1 MAISSSAD
9 SGAAVTVA
17 GATLRLLPQRA
28 IWLEHEDALV
38 IADPH
43 FGKAASYRA
52 SGQPVPRGT
61 TLETLARLD
70 HLLSMWP
77 ARRLIVLGDFLHSR
91 AGRASATLAAMMR
104 WRHRHP
110 ALACLL
116 VRGNHDDRAGDPPP
130 DLNVEVVDEP
140 CRLGALDFRHHPP
153 AADQV
158 DPERYAL
165 AGHLHPSI
173 VLRGR
178 AHERLRLP
186 CFHFTATHAVLPAFG
201 AFTGTWAVRPQAGDR
216 VYVVAGDRV
225 LQM

>member
-1 MAISSSAD
+1 MTAPESEGLGVAVMA
-9 SGAAVTVA
+9 A
-17 GATLRLLPQRA
+17 GVTLRLLPQRA
-28 IWLEHEDALV
+28 IWIEHDEALV

-70 HLLSMWP
+70 HLLALWP

-91 AGRASATLAAMMR
+91 AGRAPATLAAMMQ
-104 WRHRHP
+104 WRQRHP
-110 ALACLL
+110 ALDCLL

-130 DLNVEVVDEP
+130 GLCVNIVDEP

-153 AADQV
+153 SAGQV
-158 DPERYAL
+158 GPQRFAL

-173 VLRGR
+173 VLHGR

-186 CFHFTATHAVLPAFG
+186 CFHFTAGHAVLPAFG
-201 AFTGTWAVRPQAGDR
+201 AFTGTWPVQKRAGDR
-216 VYVVAGDRV
+216 IYVVAGDRV
-225 LQM
+225 LPA